1 MDRRALLAATG
12 AALAGLAGCGAD
24 GGSET
29 PTQTAT
35 TEPTGT
41 PTATAT
47 AQPTLSPPDQ
57 SYRPQ
62 LLEVALVSTWA
73 EEGDLEANRTEQ
85 VRRGQPAVIAF
96 RYRIRIPQGTV
107 NLKEGV
113 DIIHDGDLV
122 VRENTEVDRYVDSA
136 GLHTWET
143 AMTLET
149 GDWPTGDVTASVAIG
164 ELQLHRTSNVVT
176 TTFEVTAE

>member
-12 AALAGLAGCGAD
+12 TALAGLAGCGAD
-24 GGSET
+24 GSSET
-29 PTQTAT
+29 PTAT
-35 TEPTGT
+35 TEPTRT

-57 SYRPQ
+57 NYRPQ
-62 LLEVALVSTWA
+62 LLDVALVSTWSEA
-73 EEGDLEANRTEQ
+73 GDLEANRTEQ

-96 RYRIRIPQGTV
+96 RYRIRIPEGTV
-107 NLKEGV
+107 NLKEGI
-113 DIIHDGDLV
+113 DIIHDGELV

-149 GDWPTGDVTASVAIG
+149 GDWPTGEVTASVAIG
-164 ELQLHRTSNVVT
+164 ELQLHRTSNTVAT
-176 TTFEVTAE
+176 RFEVTAE